1 MQPYYRL
8 VLGTAQLGIPYGIA
22 NKSGQPDHKTSLSIV
37 RAAWDRGIRIFDT
50 AHAYGESET
59 VLGACLS
66 KLGLSQ
72 QAQIITKLPIN
83 IDHLNPQ
90 AVKQALEKSLELLK
104 VPFLYGLMLHRETL
118 LDDWDK
124 GLTDILGNFVREG
137 RVQKLGVSVYSPS
150 YAAKAVK
157 TEGIGIIQIPT
168 NILDQRFYRAG
179 IFELAEECKKKIFIR
194 SAFLQ
199 GLILMKSHELPEN
212 MLYAKPILDKMNH
225 LSQQFSLSKQEIAMI
240 YLREKYIN
248 AKIIFGAETLTQ
260 VIDNLHCWGKNMPVG
275 FMSEIDKTFKNI
287 DEKIIDPILWPQ

>member
-90 AVKQALEKSLELLK
+90 AVKQALGKSLDLLK
-104 VPFLYGLMLHRETL
+104 IPFLYGLMLHRETL

-124 GLTDILGNFVREG
+124 GLKDILGNFIREG
-137 RVQKLGVSVYSPS
+137 RVQKLGVSVYTPS

-157 TEGIGIIQIPT
+157 TDGIGIIQIPT

-179 IFELAEECKKKIFIR
+179 VFELAEEYKKTIFIR

-199 GLILMKSHELPEN
+199 GLILMKSHELPKN
-212 MLYAKPILDKMNH
+212 MLYARPILEKIEN
-225 LSQQFSLSKQEIAMI
+225 LSLRFSISKQEMAMI
-240 YLREKYIN
+240 YLREKYID

-260 VIDNLHCWGKNMPVG
+260 VIDNLHCWGKIMPAG
-275 FMSEIDKTFKNI
+275 FMPEIDETFKNL
-287 DEKIIDPILWPQ
+287 DERILNPSLWPQ